1 MRLSKRGE
9 YGLRAMMNM
18 AESTDPDKPYP
29 IMQIKDISKSANI
42 PSKFLGQILLELKN
56 AGLLQS
62 KMGFG
67 GGYYLAK
74 PPSEINLGHIVRVLD
89 GPLAP
94 IRCVSQ
100 MAYEPCDCPDEQTC
114 GLRMVMGDVRNAIA
128 EILDNTSLADVSERI
143 QTNRGQQKKAQ

>member
-18 AESTDPDKPYP
+18 AESTDPNKPYP

-143 QTNRGQQKKAQ
+143 QTKRGQQKKAQ

>member
-18 AESTDPDKPYP
+18 AESTDPNKPYP

>member
-9 YGLRAMMNM
+9 YGLRAMILL
-18 AESTDPDKPYP
+18 AGSTNLDMPTPM
-29 IMQIKDISKSANI
+29 MQIKDISRQENI
-42 PSKFLGQILLELKN
+42 PTKFLGQILLALKN

-74 PPSEINLGHIVRVLD
+74 PPSEINMGQIVRILD

-100 MAYEPCDCPDEQTC
+100 MAYEPCDCPDERSC

-128 EILDNTSLADVSERI
+128 NILDNTTLADVVTRVK
-143 QTNRGQQKKAQ
+143 TVRDHLD